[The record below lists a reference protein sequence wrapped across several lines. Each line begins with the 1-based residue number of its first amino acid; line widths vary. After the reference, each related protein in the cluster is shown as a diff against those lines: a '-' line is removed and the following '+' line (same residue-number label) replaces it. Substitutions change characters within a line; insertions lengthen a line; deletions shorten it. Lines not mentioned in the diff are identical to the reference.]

1 SPRRRR
7 HFMALMRRKGGRA
20 SGEIP
25 TSSMADIALLLLVFF
40 LVPTVFDEQRGLP
53 IVLPQHGEQQ
63 ALPQRNALHMTVLE
77 DGTVEVKRG
86 ESPTVQRVSARDV
99 AGIWRLGF
107 QQNPNL
113 IAAVKTAPN
122 APYRNMVAVLDQLQ
136 TAGAERISLQILE

>member
-1 SPRRRR
+1 MP
-7 HFMALMRRKGGRA
+7 MMRKKGRA

-25 TSSMADIALLLLVFF
+25 TSSMADIAFLLLVFF
-40 LVPTVFDEQRGLP
+40 LVTTVFDEERGLP
-53 IVLPQHGEQQ
+53 IVLPEQGEEQEVSQQ
-63 ALPQRNALHMTVLE
+63 NVLHLTVLE

-86 ESPTVQRVSARDV
+86 ESPTVQRVSARDI

-107 QQNPNL
+107 QQNQNL

-136 TAGAERISLQILE
+136 SAGASRISLQILE